1 MIMTKTTVLDLQRL
15 QLQITGAVQGVGFRP
30 FVYHLAQSLDLT
42 GWICNTDQG
51 VLIELEGATNQL
63 QEFQNRLL
71 TEKPTHAYLQQIII
85 AEIEVLGEHDF
96 TIRPSDK
103 FLSSQPK
110 SALILPDL
118 ATCSACLADIFD
130 PTNRHYLYPFTN
142 CTHCG
147 PRFSIVRSLPYDR
160 VNTTLQKFP
169 LCLACQAEYDNP
181 NDRRFHAQPNACSI
195 CGPHLELWDQFG
207 EIITTQN
214 AALQQSAAAVRAGQ
228 ILALKGLGGF
238 HLIVDARNNLA
249 IKTLRDRK
257 HRPDKP
263 LAVMFSSIEQ
273 VQEYCQVDAL
283 AAQILQSG
291 NAPIVLL
298 PIHNSSSVTLSAF
311 VAPGNPYLGVILAYT
326 PLHHLLLA
334 ELGFPI
340 VATSG
345 NRSGEPIC
353 IDETQ
358 APEILAGIADI
369 FLVHNRPI
377 AHPVDD
383 SILQLIGGQASLLRR
398 ARGYAP
404 LPIALDWNLEVSNNE
419 VILAV
424 GSHLKN
430 TIALH
435 VQQDTQQQLFI
446 SQHLGNLDRV
456 STCNLF
462 KSTIQELNNLYNT
475 IPTIIVCDAHPDYY
489 STQFAQQL
497 VATTPANEPAPRIIS
512 VQHHYA
518 HILSCVADN
527 QWLTPV
533 LGVAWD
539 GTGYGL
545 DGTIWGGEF
554 LWLPAM
560 LLPEPGFIRV
570 AHLQT
575 FCLPGGEAAVK
586 EPRRSAVGLLYE
598 CLGESAFAELNL
610 APLQSFLPQE
620 LVILQ
625 TILRIGLNT
634 PRTSSMGRLFD
645 AVSAL
650 LGLCQKVS
658 FAGQAALQ
666 LEWAID
672 GYVTDAVYPYQIRQQ
687 INSLEND
694 LPLQFDYTLMIRA
707 ILRDLS
713 DRVPLAAIAATFHNT
728 LVAGLVDIAIQ
739 LRNHCPEMIQIVL
752 TGGCFQNRYLLER
765 SINHLQKQNFIVGY
779 HHQIPCND
787 GGISAGQVM
796 AALRLLQYEST
807 STNSSYVRS

>member
-1 MIMTKTTVLDLQRL
+1 MTKTAAPDLQRL

-30 FVYHLAQSLDLT
+30 FIYHLAQSLSLT
-42 GWICNTDQG
+42 GWIRNTDQG
-51 VLIELEGATNQL
+51 VSIELEGATSQL
-63 QEFQNRLL
+63 QEFQTRLL
-71 TEKPTHAYLQQIII
+71 IEKPTHAYLQQITV
-85 AEIEVLGEHDF
+85 AGIEVLGEHNF
-96 TIRPSDK
+96 IILTSDQSS
-103 FLSSQPK
+103 SSQPK

-118 ATCSACLADIFD
+118 ATCTDCLVDIFD
-130 PTNRHYLYPFTN
+130 HANRRYHYPFTN
-142 CTHCG
+142 CTNCG

-160 VNTTLQKFP
+160 SNTTLEGFS
-169 LCLACQAEYDNP
+169 LCPMCQEEYDNP
-181 NDRRFHAQPNACSI
+181 SDRRFHAQPNACQI
-195 CGPHLELWDQFG
+195 CGPHLELWDRSGVVMAQ
-207 EIITTQN
+207 QDDALRQ
-214 AALQQSAAAVRAGQ
+214 AADTVRAGK

-263 LAVMFSSIEQ
+263 LAVMFASIDQ

-298 PIHNSSSVTLSAF
+298 PIHNSSSSATLSAL
-311 VAPGNPYLGVILAYT
+311 VAPGNPYLGVMLAYT

-358 APEILAGIADI
+358 APDILAGIADV

-377 AHPVDD
+377 AHSVDD
-383 SILQLIGGQASLLRR
+383 SILQLIDGQTSLLRR

-404 LPIALDWNLEVSNNE
+404 LPIALSWNLEASSNE

-430 TIALH
+430 TIALY
-435 VQQDTQQQLFI
+435 VQQQLFI
-446 SQHLGNLDRV
+446 SQHLGTLDRV

-462 KSTIQELNNLYNT
+462 QSTIQELNSLYHAT
-475 IPTIIVCDAHPDYY
+475 PTIIACDAHPDYY
-489 STQFAQQL
+489 STQFAQKL

-527 QWLTPV
+527 HWSTPV

-554 LWLPAM
+554 LWLPAT
-560 LLPEPGFIRV
+560 LLPAPGFIRA

-575 FCLPGGEAAVK
+575 FCLPGGEEAVK
-586 EPRRSAVGLLYE
+586 EPRRSAMGLLYE

-620 LVILQ
+620 LAILHAMLQ
-625 TILRIGLNT
+625 IGLNT
-634 PRTSSMGRLFD
+634 PRTSSMGRFFD

-672 GYVTDAVYPYQIRQQ
+672 GYVTNAVYPYQIQQ
-687 INSLEND
+687 QMNSLENN
-694 LPLQFDYTLMIRA
+694 LPLKFNYTLMIKA
-707 ILRDLS
+707 ILQDLS
-713 DRVPLAAIAATFHNT
+713 DRVSLAVISATFHNT
-728 LVAGLVDIAIQ
+728 LVAGLVDIAVQ
-739 LRNHCPEMIQIVL
+739 LRHQYPEMIQIVL

>member
-1 MIMTKTTVLDLQRL
+1 MIKSAALDLQRL

-30 FVYHLAQSLDLT
+30 FVYHLAQSLGLT
-42 GWICNTDQG
+42 GWIRNTDQG
-51 VLIELEGATNQL
+51 VSIELEGATSQL
-63 QEFQNRLL
+63 QEFQIRLL
-71 TEKPTHAYLQQIII
+71 IEKPTHAYLQQITV
-85 AEIEVLGEHDF
+85 AVIEVLGEHDF
-96 TIRPSDK
+96 MILTSDQSS
-103 FLSSQPK
+103 SSQPK

-118 ATCSACLADIFD
+118 AVCTACLADISD
-130 PTNRHYLYPFTN
+130 PNNRHYRYPFTN

-147 PRFSIVRSLPYDR
+147 PRFSIVQSLPYDR
-160 VNTTLQKFP
+160 SNTTLEGFS
-169 LCLACQAEYDNP
+169 LCPICQEEYDNP
-181 NDRRFHAQPNACSI
+181 SDRRFHAQPNACQI
-195 CGPHLELWDQFG
+195 CGPHLELWDRSGVVMAQ
-207 EIITTQN
+207 QDDALRQ
-214 AALQQSAAAVRAGQ
+214 AAGAVRAGQ
-228 ILALKGLGGF
+228 VLALKGLGGF
-238 HLIVDARNNLA
+238 HLIVDARNDLA

-263 LAVMFSSIEQ
+263 LAVMFSSIDQ

-283 AAQILQSG
+283 AAQILQSA
-291 NAPIVLL
+291 NAPIILL
-298 PIHNSSSVTLSAF
+298 PIHNSSSSATLSAL
-311 VAPGNPYLGVILAYT
+311 VAPGNPYLGVMLAYT

-358 APEILAGIADI
+358 APEILAGIADVL
-369 FLVHNRPI
+369 LVHNRPI
-377 AHPVDD
+377 AHSVDD
-383 SILQLIGGQASLLRR
+383 SILQLIDGQTSLLRR

-404 LPIALDWNLEVSNNE
+404 LPISISWNLEASSNE

-430 TIALH
+430 TIALYI
-435 VQQDTQQQLFI
+435 QQQLFI
-446 SQHLGNLDRV
+446 SQHLGTLDRV

-462 KSTIQELNNLYNT
+462 QSTIQELNSLYHT
-475 IPTIIVCDAHPDYY
+475 KPKIIACDAHPDYY
-489 STQFAQQL
+489 STQFAQKL
-497 VATTPANEPAPRIIS
+497 VATTPVNEPAPRIIS

-527 QWLTPV
+527 QWSTPV

-554 LWLPAM
+554 LWLPAT
-560 LLPEPGFIRV
+560 LLPEPGFIRA

-575 FCLPGGEAAVK
+575 FCLPGGEEAVK
-586 EPRRSAVGLLYE
+586 EPRRSAMGLLFE
-598 CLGESAFAELNL
+598 CLGESALAKLNL

-620 LVILQ
+620 LAILQ
-625 TILRIGLNT
+625 TMLRIGLNT

-672 GYVTDAVYPYQIRQQ
+672 GYVTDAVYPYQIQQ
-687 INSLEND
+687 QMNSLENKS
-694 LPLQFDYTLMIRA
+694 PLQFDYTLMIRA
-707 ILRDLS
+707 ILQDLS
-713 DRVPLAAIAATFHNT
+713 DRVSLAVIAATFHNT
-728 LVAGLVDIAIQ
+728 LVAGLVDIAVQ
-739 LRNHCPEMIQIVL
+739 LRHQYPEMIQIVL

-787 GGISAGQVM
+787 GGISAGQVI

-807 STNSSYVRS
+807 SNSNYARS

>member
-1 MIMTKTTVLDLQRL
+1 MIKAAAPDLQRL

-30 FVYHLAQSLDLT
+30 FVHHLAQSLSLT
-42 GWICNTDQG
+42 GWIRNTDQG
-51 VLIELEGATNQL
+51 VSIELEGATSQL
-63 QEFQNRLL
+63 QEFQTRLL
-71 TEKPTHAYLQQIII
+71 VEKPTHAYLQQITVSGL
-85 AEIEVLGEHDF
+85 EVLGGHDF
-96 TIRPSDK
+96 TILTSDK
-103 FLSSQPK
+103 SSSSQPK

-118 ATCSACLADIFD
+118 AICTACLADISD
-130 PTNRHYLYPFTN
+130 PNNRHYRYPFTN

-181 NDRRFHAQPNACSI
+181 HDRRFHAQPNACQI
-195 CGPHLELWDQFG
+195 CGPHLELWDRSGVVMAQ
-207 EIITTQN
+207 QDDALRQ
-214 AALQQSAAAVRAGQ
+214 AADTVRASK

-238 HLIVDARNNLA
+238 HLIVDARNDLA

-263 LAVMFSSIEQ
+263 LAVMFSSIDQ

-283 AAQILQSG
+283 AVQILQSG

-298 PIHNSSSVTLSAF
+298 PIHNSSSSATLSAL
-311 VAPGNPYLGVILAYT
+311 VAPGNPYLGVMLAYT

-358 APEILAGIADI
+358 APEILAGIADV

-377 AHPVDD
+377 AHSVDD
-383 SILQLIGGQASLLRR
+383 SILQLIDGQTSLLRR

-404 LPIALDWNLEVSNNE
+404 LPIALSWNLEASSNE

-430 TIALH
+430 TIALY
-435 VQQDTQQQLFI
+435 VQQQLFI
-446 SQHLGNLDRV
+446 SQHLGTLDRV

-462 KSTIQELNNLYNT
+462 QSTIQELNSLYHT
-475 IPTIIVCDAHPDYY
+475 KPTIIACDAHPDYY
-489 STQFAQQL
+489 STQFAQKI
-497 VATTPANEPAPRIIS
+497 VETTPANEPATRIIS

-518 HILSCVADN
+518 HILSCIADN
-527 QWLTPV
+527 QWSTPV

-554 LWLPAM
+554 LWLPAT
-560 LLPEPGFIRV
+560 LLPEPGFIRA

-575 FCLPGGEAAVK
+575 FCLPGGEEAVK
-586 EPRRSAVGLLYE
+586 EPRRSAVGLLFEY
-598 CLGESAFAELNL
+598 LGESAFAELNL
-610 APLQSFLPQE
+610 APLQSFLHQE
-620 LVILQ
+620 LIILQ
-625 TILRIGLNT
+625 TMLRIGLNT

-666 LEWAID
+666 LEWAIN
-672 GYVTDAVYPYQIRQQ
+672 GYVTDAVYPYQIQQQ
-687 INSLEND
+687 INSLENKP
-694 LPLQFDYTLMIRA
+694 PLQLDYTLMIKA
-707 ILRDLS
+707 ILQDLS
-713 DRVPLAAIAATFHNT
+713 DRVSLAVIAATFHNT
-728 LVAGLVDIAIQ
+728 LVAGLVDIAVQ
-739 LRNHCPEMIQIVL
+739 LRHQYPEMIQIVL

-796 AALRLLQYEST
+796 AALRLLQYESI
-807 STNSSYVRS
+807 STKSSYVRS

>member
-1 MIMTKTTVLDLQRL
+1 MIMTKAAVPDLQRL

-30 FVYHLAQSLDLT
+30 FVYHLAQSLGLT
-42 GWICNTDQG
+42 GWIRNTDQG
-51 VLIELEGATNQL
+51 VSIELEGATSQL
-63 QEFQNRLL
+63 QEFQTRLL
-71 TEKPTHAYLQQIII
+71 VEKPTHAYPQQITV
-85 AEIEVLGEHDF
+85 AGIEVLGDRDF
-96 TIRPSDK
+96 AILTSDK
-103 FLSSQPK
+103 SSASQPK

-118 ATCSACLADIFD
+118 AICPDCLADIFD
-130 PTNRHYLYPFTN
+130 PNNRHYRYPFTN

-147 PRFSIVRSLPYDR
+147 PRFSVVRSLPYDR
-160 VNTTLQKFP
+160 SNTTLQKFP
-169 LCLACQAEYDNP
+169 LCIACQKEYDNP
-181 NDRRFHAQPNACSI
+181 SDRRFHAQPNACSI
-195 CGPHLELWDQFG
+195 CGPHLELWDRFG
-207 EIITTQN
+207 EIIAAQN
-214 AALQQSAAAVRAGQ
+214 AALQQAAAAVRAGE

-238 HLIVDARNNLA
+238 HLIVDARNDLA

-263 LAVMFSSIEQ
+263 LAVMFSSINQ
-273 VQEYCQVDAL
+273 VQDYCQVDAL

-298 PIHNSSSVTLSAF
+298 PMHNSSSSATLSAL
-311 VAPGNPYLGVILAYT
+311 VAPGNPYLGVMLAYT

-340 VATSG
+340 IATSG

-377 AHPVDD
+377 AHSVDD

-404 LPIALDWNLEVSNNE
+404 LPIALPWNLEASSNE

-430 TIALH
+430 TIALY
-435 VQQDTQQQLFI
+435 VQRQLFI
-446 SQHLGNLDRV
+446 SQHLGTLDRV
-456 STCNLF
+456 LTCHLF
-462 KSTIQELNNLYNT
+462 QSTIQELNSLYST
-475 IPTIIVCDAHPDYY
+475 TPTIIACDAHPDYY
-489 STQFAQQL
+489 STQFARNL
-497 VATTPANEPAPRIIS
+497 VATAPDDKPTPRIIS

-527 QWLTPV
+527 QWSTPV
-533 LGVAWD
+533 LGIAWD

-554 LWLPAM
+554 LWLPAT
-560 LLPEPGFIRV
+560 LLPEPGFIRA

-575 FCLPGGEAAVK
+575 FGLPGGEEAVK
-586 EPRRSAVGLLYE
+586 EPRRAALGLLYE

-610 APLQSFLPQE
+610 APLQSFSPQE
-620 LVILQ
+620 LAILQ
-625 TILRIGLNT
+625 TMLRIGLNT
-634 PRTSSMGRLFD
+634 SRTSSMGRLFD

-650 LGLCQKVS
+650 LGLCQNSS

-672 GYVTDAVYPYQIRQQ
+672 GCVTDAIYPFQIQQQ

-694 LPLQFDYTLMIRA
+694 SPLQFNCTLMIRA

-713 DRVPLAAIAATFHNT
+713 DQVSLSVIAATFHNT
-728 LVAGLVDIAIQ
+728 LVAGLVDIAVQ
-739 LRNHCPEMIQIVL
+739 LRHQYPAMIQIVL

-765 SINHLQKQNFIVGY
+765 SINHLQKQNFVVGY

-796 AALRLLQYEST
+796 AALRLLQYESI
-807 STNSSYVRS
+807 STNSNYTRS